1 MPLFDSTPSARA
13 GAKRRRGRATA
24 PAAAITPEKR
34 RGQRHRTLRG
44 ATIVYGD
51 CLLTLDCTVHDR
63 SGGGM
68 MIELPPLSVM
78 PDRFFLVEHRN
89 VLASDVRVR
98 WRQENK
104 AGLEILAQTDVDSTT
119 SAPLRVMR
127 GIWIEKEPRS
137 GLPAAVAAPH
147 DYS

>member
-1 MPLFDSTPSARA
+1 
-13 GAKRRRGRATA
+13 
-24 PAAAITPEKR
+24 
-34 RGQRHRTLRG
+34 
-44 ATIVYGD
+44 
-51 CLLTLDCTVHDR
+51 
-63 SGGGM
+63 M

-89 VLASDVRVR
+89 VFAKDVRVR

-119 SAPLRVMR
+119 SAQLRVLR

-137 GLPAAVAAPH
+137 GLPAADAAAH